1 MFIET
6 ARLEIREWTND
17 DFEEFVALMSD
28 PEVMR
33 FSLMGR
39 PLNLDEAKEY
49 FQKRILDH
57 SQHGFGLWAIYTQ
70 VNSKFGCQVGSKHR
84 KSIPAK
90 RVVLANTSPL
100 CRNRFSL
107 AFNPAWQPNFEFT
120 WVYYKEEKKIIGLAG
135 LIIQEIEGTKKIEL
149 GYRLLPKYWHR
160 GLALEAA
167 REICTYAFTVLKLK
181 ELISIIEPANT
192 RSIRLAERV
201 GMRPQEMI
209 QFHDRD
215 VYIYVRAS

>member
-17 DFEEFVALMSD
+17 DFEEFAALMAD

-33 FSLMGR
+33 FSLKGK
-39 PLNLDEAKEY
+39 PLNPDEAKEY

-57 SQHGFGLWAIYTQ
+57 YQHGFGLWAI
-70 VNSKFGCQVGSKHR
+70 
-84 KSIPAK
+84 
-90 RVVLANTSPL
+90 
-100 CRNRFSL
+100 
-107 AFNPAWQPNFEFT
+107 
-120 WVYYKEEKKIIGLAG
+120 YYKEEKKIIGLAG
-135 LIIQEIEGTKKIEL
+135 LVIQEIEGTKKIEL

-201 GMRPQEMI
+201 GMCPQKMI

-215 VYIYVRAS
+215 VYIYVRAP